1 MEILAFNTVFWNIIK
16 TLLIL
21 FLFSILYDW
30 VQMFLWK
37 RKYKIKGPF
46 PVPVFGNL
54 LTYIMAPGAD
64 HQRKRIEKYGDVFGG
79 PSASVKV
86 LNVANIELL
95 KKIMI
100 KDHVEFQNRFVF
112 PGAFDP
118 PPADKT
124 LLTMEDEV
132 WKRVRSI
139 ITPSFSAGKLKQ
151 MTKQMNSCAE
161 LLVAGLLEKANSR
174 AVIDPRVHFG
184 CYTMDVIA
192 SNAFGIVTNAF
203 KNPDDPFIWHAKKIF
218 STPVFN
224 PILLCIFLFPRI
236 MIPITNLFKYSA
248 YYPQDSMD
256 FFRDVSAK
264 IIEQRKQDNDTSRVD
279 LLQLMLNAELQD
291 DENESKIT
299 KRLSAEELTGQMFI
313 VIVAGYETTA
323 SLLQYV
329 AYVLATNP
337 DVQDKLIAEIDK
349 CISED
354 VSELKYDVIQDMP
367 YLDQVINETLRMYPP
382 LAAMNRMTSHHKDVL
397 LDGYWF
403 PANTMI
409 QYSIYMIHHDPQ
421 LYPEPDKF
429 IPERFL
435 PEEKAKRDPFTFI
448 PFGHGPRNCIGMRL
462 ALLELKIALVATLR
476 KVKFFQVPETEVP
489 LEVITHEAFL
499 RPVRPVKVGV
509 ERRSSSQD

>member
-151 MTKQMNSCAE
+151 
-161 LLVAGLLEKANSR
+161 
-174 AVIDPRVHFG
+174 
-184 CYTMDVIA
+184 
-192 SNAFGIVTNAF
+192 
-203 KNPDDPFIWHAKKIF
+203 
-218 STPVFN
+218 
-224 PILLCIFLFPRI
+224 
-236 MIPITNLFKYSA
+236 
-248 YYPQDSMD
+248 
-256 FFRDVSAK
+256 
-264 IIEQRKQDNDTSRVD
+264 TSRVD

-367 YLDQVINETLRMYPP
+367 YLDQVINETLRI
-382 LAAMNRMTSHHKDVL
+382 
-397 LDGYWF
+397 F
-403 PANTMI
+403 
-409 QYSIYMIHHDPQ
+409 
-421 LYPEPDKF
+421 LY
-429 IPERFL
+429 
-435 PEEKAKRDPFTFI
+435 
-448 PFGHGPRNCIGMRL
+448 
-462 ALLELKIALVATLR
+462 
-476 KVKFFQVPETEVP
+476 
-489 LEVITHEAFL
+489 
-499 RPVRPVKVGV
+499 
-509 ERRSSSQD
+509 